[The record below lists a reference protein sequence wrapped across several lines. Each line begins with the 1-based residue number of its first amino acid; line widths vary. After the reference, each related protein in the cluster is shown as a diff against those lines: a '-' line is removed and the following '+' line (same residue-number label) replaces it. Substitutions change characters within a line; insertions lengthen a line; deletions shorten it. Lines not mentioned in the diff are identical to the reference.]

1 MVSPRPTIALL
12 AAMLIG
18 VLAACT
24 PGIRP
29 VTERPAP
36 TDAIVAPAPSDP
48 AAVIGEV
55 PAEQLDAILDD
66 AARRTGV
73 DAAELETIRASAMTW
88 PDGSLGC
95 PEPGQTYTQALVD
108 GYHVVV
114 DAADES
120 LDYRATT
127 SGSFRLCEGSGRP
140 ADG

>member
-1 MVSPRPTIALL
+1 MVSPQRTIALL

-18 VLAACT
+18 VMAACT
-24 PGIRP
+24 PESQPAPDRP
-29 VTERPAP
+29 VP
-36 TDAIVAPAPSDP
+36 TDAIVEPAPSDP
-48 AAVIGEV
+48 AEVIGEV
-55 PAEQLDAILDD
+55 PVEQLDAILAD

-73 DAAELETIRASAMTW
+73 NVADIETIRATSMTW

-95 PEPGQTYTQALVD
+95 PELGQTYTQALVD

-114 DAADES
+114 DAAGES

>member
-1 MVSPRPTIALL
+1 MVSPRRTIALL
-12 AAMLIG
+12 VAVLIG
-18 VLAACT
+18 ALAACT
-24 PGIRP
+24 PGIQSGSDRP
-29 VTERPAP
+29 SP
-36 TDAIVAPAPSDP
+36 TDAIVAPVPSDP

-55 PAEQLDAILDD
+55 PAEQLDAILAD
-66 AARRTGV
+66 AASRTDV
-73 DAAELETIRASAMTW
+73 DVADIETIRATAMTW

-114 DAADES
+114 DAAGES